1 MAYIGHQAADR
12 FVSQPAVDQFSGDG
26 STTAFTLS
34 FPVSSDQDILVSVDG
49 VIQDTAAYAVSSGT
63 TLTFTAAPSSNSGNN
78 IFVNYLAR
86 TSATVA
92 HPSTSGLA
100 ATTGAFSD
108 AVSMASTLTVTDDA
122 NFDSGTLFVD
132 ASTDRVGMGTSS
144 PQVALHVEA
153 ASASGKLRLS
163 KGTVSSA
170 DDGIG
175 TIQFRTGNTT
185 AAANINGRTD
195 ASSSGNGALQF
206 QTGTTSSVS
215 EAMRITSS
223 GEITKPLQPA
233 FNVHPA
239 SEQSNV
245 AINQNVTVVFGTE
258 RFDVGSNFSS
268 NTFTAPVTGKYL
280 LTTNLYLDDF
290 DASADYFQ
298 TEIHTSNY
306 TYKVISESSS
316 NDHDTYNF
324 SSLSVVADMDA
335 NDTAIVRVFQG
346 SGAAQVDMEIGSS
359 FPGALIC

>member
-1 MAYIGHQAADR
+1 VALTKIGKEGITGI
-12 FVSQPAVDQFSGDG
+12 SN
-26 STTAFTLS
+26 
-34 FPVSSDQDILVSVDG
+34 SSDANAITID
-49 VIQDTAAYAVSSGT
+49 SSE
-63 TLTFTAAPSSNSGNN
+63 N
-78 IFVNYLAR
+78 
-86 TSATVA
+86 
-92 HPSTSGLA
+92 
-100 ATTGAFSD
+100 
-108 AVSMASTLTVTDDA
+108 
-122 NFDSGTLFVD
+122 
-132 ASTDRVGMGTSS
+132 VGIGTSS
-144 PQVALHVEA
+144 PQAQTHIEK
-153 ASASGKLRLS
+153 ASAAGTLRLS
-163 KGTVSSA
+163 KGTVSST

-346 SGAAQVDMEIGSS
+346 SGAAQVDIEIGSS
-359 FPGALIC
+359 FTGALIC